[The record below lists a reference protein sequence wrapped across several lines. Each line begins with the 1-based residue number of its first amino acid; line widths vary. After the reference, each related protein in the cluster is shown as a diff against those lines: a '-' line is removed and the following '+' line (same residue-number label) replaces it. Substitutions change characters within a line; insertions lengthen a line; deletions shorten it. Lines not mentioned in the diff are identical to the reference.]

1 MKSMRSL
8 SKTVTQQDSDAGRH
22 TLICGTPSTGISV
35 YLNYLMQQDI
45 QKGRKIILI
54 DPWGDL
60 VKEVTTMVGDKA
72 LLINLSNESA
82 SGLCSIFHTTSAQEF
97 DTVAQNVID
106 LFVHIY
112 DPDHRGV
119 IGPRFEFAARNIIL
133 ALLYAGIPSFENM
146 HKAMVDP
153 TFIQS
158 LLPHVPEGPVR
169 QYWSA
174 QMAQT
179 SDFHKSEI
187 LDYVVS
193 KFGIFMQK
201 GPIKTI
207 FESSNTRHD
216 LISLMDTKQVVLIDT
231 SVVRTSNAIATVVYM
246 ALGAKV
252 RELTMM
258 NQDPKSIYI
267 DAVNMFAGS
276 ESLVQAFDEGR
287 RSHTEFTVVSR
298 DLENM
303 QVSLRSQIL
312 RFGTLVAFRQA
323 VKDGQLLAEHFLDPT
338 VTAHTLAT
346 QKKYAFSLRYLDGGE
361 IKVSTD
367 NTIDL
372 SS

>member
-1 MKSMRSL
+1 
-8 SKTVTQQDSDAGRH
+8 
-22 TLICGTPSTGISV
+22 
-35 YLNYLMQQDI
+35 
-45 QKGRKIILI
+45 
-54 DPWGDL
+54 
-60 VKEVTTMVGDKA
+60 MVGDKA
-72 LLINLSNESA
+72 LLIDLSNESA

-97 DTVAQNVID
+97 DTVAQNIID

-246 ALGAKV
+246 
-252 RELTMM
+252 
-258 NQDPKSIYI
+258 D
-267 DAVNMFAGS
+267 FGS
-276 ESLVQAFDEGR
+276 
-287 RSHTEFTVVSR
+287 
-298 DLENM
+298 
-303 QVSLRSQIL
+303 
-312 RFGTLVAFRQA
+312 
-323 VKDGQLLAEHFLDPT
+323 
-338 VTAHTLAT
+338 
-346 QKKYAFSLRYLDGGE
+346 
-361 IKVSTD
+361 
-367 NTIDL
+367 
-372 SS
+372 

>member
-1 MKSMRSL
+1 
-8 SKTVTQQDSDAGRH
+8 
-22 TLICGTPSTGISV
+22 
-35 YLNYLMQQDI
+35 
-45 QKGRKIILI
+45 
-54 DPWGDL
+54 
-60 VKEVTTMVGDKA
+60 
-72 LLINLSNESA
+72 
-82 SGLCSIFHTTSAQEF
+82 
-97 DTVAQNVID
+97 
-106 LFVHIY
+106 
-112 DPDHRGV
+112 
-119 IGPRFEFAARNIIL
+119 
-133 ALLYAGIPSFENM
+133 
-146 HKAMVDP
+146 
-153 TFIQS
+153 
-158 LLPHVPEGPVR
+158 
-169 QYWSA
+169 
-174 QMAQT
+174 
-179 SDFHKSEI
+179 
-187 LDYVVS
+187 
-193 KFGIFMQK
+193 
-201 GPIKTI
+201 
-207 FESSNTRHD
+207 
-216 LISLMDTKQVVLIDT
+216 
-231 SVVRTSNAIATVVYM
+231 M

-252 RELTMM
+252 RELTKT